1 MNLLTATNVTK
12 AHTDKV
18 LLNNADFSI
27 DDKEKI
33 GIIGINGTGKST
45 LLQILA
51 GVQEADEGE
60 IVMGNHVVI
69 NYLSQNPEFPEGIT
83 IYDYV
88 AQLNAKDG
96 AHWEIEGESKRIL
109 NILGFDNY
117 DAVVAKLSGGQKK
130 KVALAA
136 ALLKPCDILILDEPT
151 NHLNNA
157 MVLWLENY
165 LKARKGALIMV
176 THDRYFLD
184 RVCNKIVEID
194 KGKLYSYET
203 NFAGFLELKSQR
215 EDMELATY
223 QKNKNILRNELEWI
237 RRGAQARSTK
247 QKARIER
254 FETLSATNKR
264 PEQQAKVE
272 MSSVSSRL
280 GKKTIEVNQVS
291 KSFGERTLF
300 SDFSYIFLRTDRIG
314 IVGDNGAGKSTLMKI
329 IVGEIEPDS
338 GYVEIGPTVKIG
350 YFSQENEK
358 LDPTMRVIDYI
369 KETAEFVR
377 TEEGLI
383 SASKMLERFLFD
395 STLQYSKIEKLSGGE
410 KRRLYLLKVL
420 MEAPNVLILDEPTN
434 DLDIQTLGILEDY
447 LDNFDGIVITVSHDR
462 YFLDKIAERIFA
474 FEQGKLVQYEGGYSD
489 YLLKAGNPFEET
501 IGNSGKKSS
510 KEAAAAYKERP
521 REKKLKFTYAE
532 QKEYE
537 TIEQDIENLEEKL
550 AALEEEI
557 LKAATDFV
565 KLNELS
571 KEKEDTEKALEEKME
586 RYVYLMELAE
596 KIVASGG
603 KI

>member
-1 MNLLTATNVTK
+1 MSQ
-12 AHTDKV
+12 KV
-18 LLNNADFSI
+18 LILGATGAMGSYLTKKTVEAGYEVDAVTLDNIIS
-27 DDKEKI
+27 DKPNLRYIQAKDARDP
-33 GIIGINGTGKST
+33 GF
-45 LLQILA
+45 
-51 GVQEADEGE
+51 VDE
-60 IVMGNHVVI
+60 IVKNH
-69 NYLSQNPEFPEGIT
+69 
-83 IYDYV
+83 
-88 AQLNAKDG
+88 
-96 AHWEIEGESKRIL
+96 
-109 NILGFDNY
+109 Y
-117 DAVVAKLSGGQKK
+117 DAVVAELSGGQKK

-136 ALLKPCDILILDEPT
+136 ALLNPCDILILDEPT

-571 KEKEDTEKALEEKME
+571 KEKEETEKALEEKME

>member
-18 LLNNADFSI
+18 LLSNADFSI

-69 NYLSQNPEFPEGIT
+69 NYLPQNPEFPEGIT

-88 AQLNAKDG
+88 AQLNATEG

-117 DAVVAKLSGGQKK
+117 DAVVANLSGGQKK

-223 QKNKNILRNELEWI
+223 QKNKNILRSELEWI

-254 FETLSATNKR
+254 FEALSATNKR

-291 KSFGERTLF
+291 KAFGERTLF

-329 IVGEIEPDS
+329 IVGEIEPDN

-358 LDPTMRVIDYI
+358 LDPAMRVIDYI

-474 FEQGKLVQYEGGYSD
+474 FEQGRLVQYEGGYSD
-489 YLLKAGNPFEET
+489 YLFKAGNPFEEVA
-501 IGNSGKKSS
+501 GNSGKKSS

-537 TIEQDIENLEEKL
+537 TIEQDIEALEEKL
-550 AALEEEI
+550 NFLENEI
-557 LKAATDFV
+557 LKVATDFV

-571 KEKEDTEKALEEKME
+571 EEKEETEKALEEKME

-596 KIVASGG
+596 KIVVSGG

>member
-1 MNLLTATNVTK
+1 
-12 AHTDKV
+12 
-18 LLNNADFSI
+18 
-27 DDKEKI
+27 
-33 GIIGINGTGKST
+33 
-45 LLQILA
+45 
-51 GVQEADEGE
+51 
-60 IVMGNHVVI
+60 
-69 NYLSQNPEFPEGIT
+69 
-83 IYDYV
+83 
-88 AQLNAKDG
+88 
-96 AHWEIEGESKRIL
+96 
-109 NILGFDNY
+109 
-117 DAVVAKLSGGQKK
+117 
-130 KVALAA
+130 
-136 ALLKPCDILILDEPT
+136 
-151 NHLNNA
+151 
-157 MVLWLENY
+157 
-165 LKARKGALIMV
+165 
-176 THDRYFLD
+176 
-184 RVCNKIVEID
+184 
-194 KGKLYSYET
+194 
-203 NFAGFLELKSQR
+203 
-215 EDMELATY
+215 
-223 QKNKNILRNELEWI
+223 
-237 RRGAQARSTK
+237 
-247 QKARIER
+247 
-254 FETLSATNKR
+254 
-264 PEQQAKVE
+264 

-358 LDPTMRVIDYI
+358 LDPAMRVIDYI

-537 TIEQDIENLEEKL
+537 TIEQDIEALEEKL
-550 AALEEEI
+550 TFLENEI
-557 LKAATDFV
+557 LKVATDFV
-565 KLNELS
+565 RLNELS
-571 KEKEDTEKALEEKME
+571 KEKEETEKALEEKME

>member
-1 MNLLTATNVTK
+1 MNLLTASKITK
-12 AHTDKV
+12 AYTDKV
-18 LLNNADFSI
+18 LLNQVDFSI
-27 DDKEKI
+27 DDREKI
-33 GIIGINGTGKST
+33 GIIGINGTGKSS
-45 LLQILA
+45 LLKLLA
-51 GVQEADEGE
+51 GKSEADEGE
-60 IVMGNHVVI
+60 LILGNHVVV
-69 NYLSQNPEFPEGIT
+69 NYLPQNPEFPKGVT

-88 AQLNAKDG
+88 ADNNAAG
-96 AHWEIEGESKRIL
+96 GGTWEIEGESKRIL
-109 NILGFDNY
+109 NILGFDKY
-117 DAVVAKLSGGQKK
+117 DIPLEILSGGQKK

-151 NHLNNA
+151 NHLNNT

-165 LKARKGALIMV
+165 LKARRGALVMV

-194 KGKLYSYET
+194 KGKLYSYQT
-203 NFAGFLELKSQR
+203 NFAGFLKLKAQR

-223 QKNKNILRNELEWI
+223 KKNKNILRTELEWI

-254 FETLSATNKR
+254 FEALKDIKA
-264 PEQQAKVE
+264 PEKAESVE
-272 MSSVSSRL
+272 LSSVSSRL
-280 GKKTIEVNQVS
+280 GKKTVELSGIC
-291 KSFGERTLF
+291 KSYGERTLIR
-300 SDFSYIFLRTDRIG
+300 DFSYIFLRNDRIG
-314 IVGDNGAGKSTLMKI
+314 IVGENGCGKSTLMKI
-329 IVGEIEPDS
+329 IVGEIEADA
-338 GYVEIGPTVKIG
+338 GYVEMGPTVKIG

-358 LDPTMRVIDYI
+358 LDGSTRVIDYI

-377 TEEGLI
+377 TDEGLI

-410 KRRLYLLKVL
+410 KRRLYLLKIL

-434 DLDIQTLGILEDY
+434 DLDIQTLGILEEY
-447 LDNFDGIVITVSHDR
+447 LEHFEGIVITVSHDR
-462 YFLDKIAERIFA
+462 YFLDKIVDRIFA
-474 FEQGKLVQYEGGYSD
+474 FENGVLKQYEGGYSD
-489 YLLKAGNPFEET
+489 YLEKAGNPYEEV
-501 IGNSGKKSS
+501 SVKKSS

-521 REKKLKFTYAE
+521 REKKLKFTFAE

-537 TIEQDIENLEEKL
+537 TIEADIEKLEESL
-550 AALEEEI
+550 SELEKEI

-571 KEKEDTEKALEEKME
+571 KEKEETEKALEDKME

-596 KIVASGG
+596 KIEAAGG
-603 KI
+603 KA